1 VLRFDARRI
10 FVRLLGAALPVALVS
25 LVAGLLALVLLRR
38 AAARLVRVLAGLA
51 VAALVVGW
59 GVAQYPYLLGG
70 HGRIGALAVPHASL
84 IAVTGIVRIAVALIA
99 PSFVL
104 LYTLQQRHLTD

>member
-1 VLRFDARRI
+1 
-10 FVRLLGAALPVALVS
+10 
-25 LVAGLLALVLLRR
+25 
-38 AAARLVRVLAGLA
+38 
-51 VAALVVGW
+51 
-59 GVAQYPYLLGG
+59 
-70 HGRIGALAVPHASL
+70 L